1 MIQRIQSIWLFLAAI
16 LMVCV
21 YFLPIY
27 MLNSKPETM
36 QTDFV
41 GMILAA
47 LSIGLSLFTIFRFK
61 NRKSQLSFIWLNLLV
76 TLGLLAWIL
85 VRINNMV
92 GSGGYRLGA
101 FIPVIVIIL
110 LFMARSGI
118 RKDEKLLKSLDRL
131 R

>member
-1 MIQRIQSIWLFLAAI
+1 
-16 LMVCV
+16 
-21 YFLPIY
+21 
-27 MLNSKPETM
+27 MLNSVPETM

-101 FIPVIVIIL
+101 FVPVAVIIL

>member
-16 LMVCV
+16 VMVCV

-101 FIPVIVIIL
+101 FVPVAVIIL